1 MNPAIE
7 PALRQAALTTFGD
20 MCMALPSVEMSVEQI
35 ESPFEAE
42 VRVRFHGSVRG
53 EVSVRLYGTVLD
65 SLAQGMRGDNELMP
79 TDLLRDALGEIG
91 NVICGNAL
99 PLVAGEHGKYRLD
112 PPRAALAND
121 PPLGGPA
128 VQTKTQVGL
137 DGGRAEVGIYLE
149 EATSDIPHPPLRGPS
164 DPGPLRPDRVGGA
177 LSSPTSHTTGHA
189 GPHPA
194 VQKDC
199 NA

>member
-20 MCMALPSVEMSVEQI
+20 MCMALPSVEMSADQI
-35 ESPFEAE
+35 EAPFEAE

-53 EVSVRLYGTVLD
+53 EVLVRLYGTVLD

-112 PPRAALAND
+112 PPRPALAND
-121 PPLGGPA
+121 APLGGPA

-149 EATSDIPHPPLRGPS
+149 ETTTQIPHPPLRGTFPQEGKENKGFHS
-164 DPGPLRPDRVGGA
+164 PLGRGQGEGPEQL
-177 LSSPTSHTTGHA
+177 LEES
-189 GPHPA
+189 
-194 VQKDC
+194 K
-199 NA
+199 